1 MRQIEKE
8 ERLLF
13 DDLVLSDDELF
24 LVEVGLQVSVEPIVV
39 IIVVTHVER
48 VALGLNQR
56 NGGSDIFNIRTAA
69 FEFCVAIKENVYEK
83 K

>member
-1 MRQIEKE
+1 MI
-8 ERLLF
+8 
-13 DDLVLSDDELF
+13 LSFLMMSFF
-24 LVEVGLQVSVEPIVV
+24 LVGLHVAVDLIVVVSVEPIVV

>member
-8 ERLLF
+8 ERLHVAV
-13 DDLVLSDDELF
+13 DLIV
-24 LVEVGLQVSVEPIVV
+24 VVSVEPIVV

>member
-1 MRQIEKE
+1 M
-8 ERLLF
+8 
-13 DDLVLSDDELF
+13 V
-24 LVEVGLQVSVEPIVV
+24 VSVEPIVV

-56 NGGSDIFNIRTAA
+56 NGGSDIFNISTAA

>member
-1 MRQIEKE
+1 MG
-8 ERLLF
+8 LHVAV
-13 DDLVLSDDELF
+13 DLIV
-24 LVEVGLQVSVEPIVV
+24 VVSVEPIVV

>member
-1 MRQIEKE
+1 M
-8 ERLLF
+8 
-13 DDLVLSDDELF
+13 V
-24 LVEVGLQVSVEPIVV
+24 VSVEPIVV

>member
-1 MRQIEKE
+1 MG
-8 ERLLF
+8 LHVAV
-13 DDLVLSDDELF
+13 DLIV
-24 LVEVGLQVSVEPIVV
+24 VVSVEPIVV

-48 VALGLNQR
+48 VALGINKR

-83 K
+83 KSL